1 MQSMEFIRG
10 IVYTIFV
17 HTAYNTKKPKG
28 KTLMA
33 TFETYLKQQCI
44 F

>member
-1 MQSMEFIRG
+1 MKFIRD
-10 IVYTIFV
+10 IVHTIFV
-17 HTAYNTKKPKG
+17 HTAYNTQKPKG
-28 KTLMA
+28 KTLVA